1 MSDIVQ
7 PESAQASLPT
17 TDAMGRHTV
26 DAVLVK
32 GVPKETMV
40 CMMITHYTVLFW
52 DQVQKDMIK
61 TFKKQT
67 SSDKNQYKNKKSP
80 KKKKKKY

>member
-1 MSDIVQ
+1 MKS
-7 PESAQASLPT
+7 ESAQASLPT

-32 GVPKETMV
+32 GVPKETRV

-61 TFKKQT
+61 AFKKQI
-67 SSDKNQYKNKKSP
+67 SSDKIQHKIKKIV
-80 KKKKKKY
+80 KKEKEKVLRNS

>member
-1 MSDIVQ
+1 MQ

-32 GVPKETMV
+32 GVPEETKI
-40 CMMITHYTVLFW
+40 CMMIRHCIALFW
-52 DQVQKDMIK
+52 DQIQKDMIK
-61 TFKKQT
+61 IFKKQT
-67 SSDKNQYKNKKSP
+67 SSDKNPTKNW
-80 KKKKKKY
+80 

>member
-1 MSDIVQ
+1 MKS
-7 PESAQASLPT
+7 ESAQASLPT

-32 GVPKETMV
+32 GVPEETRIY
-40 CMMITHYTVLFW
+40 MMIRRYIASFW

-61 TFKKQT
+61 IFKKQT
-67 SSDKNQYKNKKSP
+67 SSDKKPTKIKKISKE
-80 KKKKKKY
+80 KKKKNY